1 MLCPR
6 WGEGAGNRIPCV
18 LRDIRGERLLKTALA
33 GENVTQNELYCMV
46 SKEVFNLFP
55 GYVRG
60 VVVAHGVTN
69 GQSPSELISLLR
81 EAEESLP
88 KQLTIEAIAEHPRIY
103 SWREAYRS
111 FGAKPTKFR
120 PSIEAMARR
129 VLKNEQLPTISALVD
144 IGNVVSLR
152 HLVPAGGHAID
163 VLTGDMDLRPAT
175 GTEEFTPLDSDKP
188 ENPLP
193 GEIIFVENNT
203 VLTRRWTWRQ
213 AKHTLVVPETTAL
226 EVNVDGLPPVPIAE
240 IEEACQEIM
249 ELIERFCG
257 GQSRYEVLS
266 EKNPKIKL

>member
-1 MLCPR
+1 M
-6 WGEGAGNRIPCV
+6 
-18 LRDIRGERLLKTALA
+18 
-33 GENVTQNELYCMV
+33 TQNELYCMV